1 MSYKKFKFIS
11 PGIFINEIDNS
22 QLPAL
27 PAAIGPAIIGRLD
40 RGPALKPVQVNSFSE
55 FVEVFGNPIPGGA
68 GGDVFRYGNYTS
80 PTYAA
85 YAAQAWLRNN
95 SPVTVV
101 RLLGQTNAAAAT
113 QTAYAGWATNATSV
127 APSAAG
133 ASNNGAYG
141 LFVCEGPSAAT
152 ALTGAG
158 PHTFP
163 VFGDANLMT
172 GTLAAIWYLTNGSI
186 QLTGNLALTASTV
199 NAPSSS
205 AFTFY
210 RAVDTAATF
219 KATIRDSFGN
229 IVIESAFNF
238 NPDSPRFIR
247 KVFNTNPIKT
257 NSDIVG
263 ATNDVNYW
271 LGESFEGNLR
281 TFPHANGA
289 IGISGSVAANTF
301 GALMRVGSPNETQDH
316 GNFKMSPAK
325 SPTQQFAKTGWFISQ
340 DLSTTGG
347 GSVPLGTPAVIVPG
361 TYNPEKMQKLFR
373 LCSRE
378 LGEETQRKVKVGIR
392 DLRAADPLDS
402 NQYGSFT
409 VVVRAI
415 NDIDAA
421 PVILEQ
427 YNNCTLDPASSNYV
441 ARKIGDK
448 FVQWDDTDRRYR
460 TYGDFENVSNY
471 VYVEAHSDVQRATV
485 NEKSIP
491 YGVYGPVR
499 YVGWGT
505 ANSGALRGYSETG
518 SGTIGEAATGAFV
531 SISVAD
537 PFYGTPALSATLPAT
552 SIYVAGNQGYNSITG
567 SSPKA
572 GFKFPQLRLRV
583 SSSEGSA
590 LSDPKDAYFGVDTT
604 YNSSRF
610 DDSVIDV
617 LRTRCEDIGSWDATA
632 GLTEASWVFTLDNVR
647 NSAITLATSVASY
660 AANAVYESGSRVN
673 GTSYTAHTGSK
684 DATVAGPSSASYL
697 NVIDDNYGGDT
708 AGWKQFTTC
717 LHGGA
722 DGLNIRESDPFRN
735 SQWSS
740 TSKETTDSA
749 YNSVTVAM
757 DSLSD
762 PEVVEYNIAS
772 MPGLTYNTLNNKLVD
787 MCENRGD
794 ALAIIDLKGGYQ
806 PPSESDGTRVARRG
820 KVKTVVSEKRNN
832 LQVNSSYGCAYY
844 PWVQIRDTINGVTL
858 WTPPSVVAI
867 GAMSYGEANSQLW
880 FAPAGFTRGG
890 LSANRAGGVPVVGVE
905 EKLTSKQRDRLY
917 ENQINPIASF
927 PAEGIVIFGQKTL
940 QVGASAL
947 DRINVRRL
955 LIYLKKQVSRFSA
968 TILFDQNVEVTWT
981 RFKSKVEPFLADVKA
996 GLGLTDYKVI
1006 LDETTTT
1013 PDLVDRNIMYAKIYI
1028 KPARSIE
1035 YIAIDFVITNT
1046 GASFED

>member
-27 PAAIGPAIIGRLD
+27 PAAIGPAVIGRLE
-40 RGPALKPVQVNSFSE
+40 RGPALKPVQVSSFSE

-95 SPVTVV
+95 SPITVV
-101 RLLGQTNAAAAT
+101 RLLGQTNAAAAAS
-113 QTAYAGWATNATSV
+113 TAYAGWATADSV
-127 APSAAG
+127 APSAAP

-152 ALTGAG
+152 ALTASAFESGS
-158 PHTFP
+158 HTFP

-199 NAPSSS
+199 NAATAS

-210 RAVDTAATF
+210 RAVDTGVTF
-219 KATIRDSFGN
+219 KATIRDSSDN
-229 IVIESAFNF
+229 IVVESAFNF

-257 NSDIVG
+257 NSDVVG
-263 ATNDVNYW
+263 ADNNINYW

-281 TFPHANGA
+281 TFPNAGA
-289 IGISGSVAANTF
+289 LGISGSVANNTW
-301 GALMRVGSPNETQDH
+301 GALMRVGSPDETEDH
-316 GNFKMSPAK
+316 GNFTMSPTK

-347 GSVPLGTPAVIVPG
+347 GSVDAGSVVPG

-460 TYGDFENVSNY
+460 TFGDFENVSNY

-505 ANSGALRGYSETG
+505 AASGNLRSYFETDPLAAALAG
-518 SGTIGEAATGAFV
+518 ATDAFV
-531 SISVAD
+531 SVGVAD
-537 PFYGTPALSATLPAT
+537 PMLSTLDSTASISAGALAATNKALLYSP
-552 SIYVAGNQGYNSITG
+552 TG

-572 GFKFPQLRLRV
+572 GFKFPQLRLRG

-590 LSDPKDAYFGVDTT
+590 LADPKDAYFGVDTT

-617 LRTRCEDIGSWDATA
+617 LRTRCEDIDSWDATA
-632 GLTEASWVFTLDNVR
+632 GLTEASWIFTLDDVR
-647 NSAITLATSVASY
+647 NSAITIATSVASY

-684 DATVAGPSSASYL
+684 AATVAGPSLPNYL

-735 SQWSS
+735 SQWDSDS
-740 TSKETTDSA
+740 TEATDA
-749 YNSVTVAM
+749 PYNSVTVAM

-762 PEVVEYNIAS
+762 PEVVEYNVAS

-794 ALAIIDLKGGYQ
+794 ALAVIDLKGGYQ

-858 WTPPSVVAI
+858 WAPPSVVAI

-890 LSANRAGGVPVVGVE
+890 LSANRAGGVPVVSVE

-955 LIYLKKQVSRFSA
+955 LIYLKKQVSRFAA

-1013 PDLVDRNIMYAKIYI
+1013 PDLIDRNIMYAKIYI

-1035 YIAIDFVITNT
+1035 YIAIDFIITNT